1 MDFLSPDHMNRT
13 ELIRII
19 VCQFALVSAVALF
32 AAFFGLNAGLSAAVG
47 GLCVAVP
54 NTLVVVN
61 LLVCNALK
69 KPLPPMVILV
79 AEFLKILVTCA
90 LFVLAAKL
98 CAGLNWPAMLSG
110 IIAAAG
116 SMFLLPLFKR

>member
-1 MDFLSPDHMNRT
+1 
-13 ELIRII
+13 
-19 VCQFALVSAVALF
+19 
-32 AAFFGLNAGLSAAVG
+32 
-47 GLCVAVP
+47 
-54 NTLVVVN
+54 
-61 LLVCNALK
+61 
-69 KPLPPMVILV
+69 LV

>member
-1 MDFLSPDHMNRT
+1 MDFLSPDRMNRT

-79 AEFLKILVTCA
+79 AEFLKITFCA
-90 LFVLAAKL
+90 RSKTVCGVELAGNAFRNN
-98 CAGLNWPAMLSG
+98 CRRRQYVS
-110 IIAAAG
+110 AA
-116 SMFLLPLFKR
+116 SF

>member
-1 MDFLSPDHMNRT
+1 MDFLSPDRMNRT

-32 AAFFGLNAGLSAAVG
+32 
-47 GLCVAVP
+47 
-54 NTLVVVN
+54 
-61 LLVCNALK
+61 
-69 KPLPPMVILV
+69 V

>member
-1 MDFLSPDHMNRT
+1 MDFLSPDRMNRT

-47 GLCVAVP
+47 VAVP